1 MINREILMTI
11 VKNSSNR
18 LEGEQEILEINEQQ
32 LHLICKELNKLFS
45 LHGVVKSLPTKK
57 EIIFDDS
64 LMAEIETKDKNLKVL
79 RAVNGWGNA
88 IDIAKVQVND
98 K

>member
-1 MINREILMTI
+1 MYKSKYSKLINHLTSEHDLILLDSEI
-11 VKNSSNR
+11 
-18 LEGEQEILEINEQQ
+18 QEIENFVDKDLEAIDVIPCCTE
-32 LHLICKELNKLFS
+32 
-45 LHGVVKSLPTKK
+45 LPTKK

-64 LMAEIETKDKNLKVL
+64 LMAEIETTDKNLKVL

-88 IDIAKVQVND
+88 IDIAKVKVND

>member
-1 MINREILMTI
+1 MDLKKEITEMIY
-11 VKNSSNR
+11 KNSHDTS
-18 LEGEQEILEINEQQ
+18 EGV
-32 LHLICKELNKLFS
+32 LIDFKVIAPLIENIVAITVTHSCKE
-45 LHGVVKSLPTKK
+45 LPTKK

-64 LMAEIETKDKNLKVL
+64 LKAEIETTDKNLKVL

-88 IDIAKVQVND
+88 IDIAKVKVND